1 MRVDRL
7 NLMERYIIEHR
18 TATLQE
24 LSDKFEI
31 SLNTVRRDLDA
42 LFKRGHIYKVYGGA
56 AARGNLVLAPVH
68 ERILDN
74 QQDKAVIGR
83 LAATLVKDND
93 VIFLDAGSTVP
104 FMIPHLA
111 GLEGIT
117 IITHSLTVMVAAQK
131 YPNLQVIGL
140 GGYFNHTTSTFIGD
154 QSILEDLKVDTAFL
168 AGNGVSPTGI
178 GCSCFNEYRIKKHMR
193 TVSAN
198 AVFLGDH
205 SKFDKPVAFNYAQL
219 SDLSCIVTDRMPSSE
234 YASTLKSLG
243 VRLLCPENAP
253 IQLPPPE
260 ELSNPFSLALTKTA
274 CTDRGRRF
282 LFNSAAD

>member
-74 QQDKAVIGR
+74 QQDKAIIGR
-83 LAATLVKDND
+83 LAATMVRDND

-260 ELSNPFSLALTKTA
+260 ELSNPFSLA
-274 CTDRGRRF
+274 
-282 LFNSAAD
+282 